1 MVISNPSSEI
11 VFFDVVE
18 RWEKV
23 DLFDLKMR
31 FEVVCKGRK
40 NVFPN
45 GFDRKRQS
53 PLRCLLAPFRQN

>member
-11 VFFDVVE
+11 AFSDVVE

-23 DLFDLKMR
+23 DLFDLEMR

-40 NVFPN
+40 DVSPN
-45 GFDRKRQS
+45 GFDRKRKF
-53 PLRCLLAPFRQN
+53 PLHCLLAPFRQN